1 MLVNALIKANKD
13 FDLLL
18 IPNVAHGYGP
28 TFPYMARR
36 RWDYFVRY
44 LKGDTPPHEYQM
56 KSFDEIIQVM
66 KSGPGLDDSSD
77 SPLGNP

>member
-1 MLVNALIKANKD
+1 
-13 FDLLL
+13 
-18 IPNVAHGYGP
+18 
-28 TFPYMARR
+28 MARR